1 MRTRIDGKGG
11 KHEPGSYFYRTPAV
25 LCGCI
30 VPTWLDF
37 TFTCVFRAQKE
48 VCPRAGKDHGRAQGT
63 AHTRTNFTRAAP
75 LPHGA
80 CRVVHHYR
88 RHGVCMRGLL
98 DILDYEVIDNGTSKT
113 ARDIAE
119 T

>member
-48 VCPRAGKDHGRAQGT
+48 VCPRAGKDHGRAQG
-63 AHTRTNFTRAAP
+63 ADHKGRTYARAVQVQSGYFRI
-75 LPHGA
+75 LD
-80 CRVVHHYR
+80 CIIC
-88 RHGVCMRGLL
+88 HGVHGRIRLEVT
-98 DILDYEVIDNGTSKT
+98 DEYETSKT